1 MHGHECFCFELIER
15 AHRFFRIHVH
25 FARKRRIVSANGQ
38 ERDLDVVAFADF
50 LESFEVSA
58 VAAVK
63 NGAPVRADYE
73 TAKAAMSISK
83 KARAPMMRGRK
94 RDSERAELDRLPF
107 IKFVH
112 DIETEPM
119 NQSSDANRHDNWLIG
134 CDFAQRPAIEMIE
147 VRVGHEHEI
156 NRGQMMNVKSGL
168 LQSLDNAEPHRPDR
182 IDQHID
188 LVRLN

>member
-1 MHGHECFCFELIER
+1 MGR
-15 AHRFFRIHVH
+15 
-25 FARKRRIVSANGQ
+25 SA
-38 ERDLDVVAFADF
+38 F

-58 VAAVK
+58 VATVK

-119 NQSSDANRHDNWLIG
+119 N
-134 CDFAQRPAIEMIE
+134 
-147 VRVGHEHEI
+147 
-156 NRGQMMNVKSGL
+156 
-168 LQSLDNAEPHRPDR
+168 
-182 IDQHID
+182 
-188 LVRLN
+188 

>member
-1 MHGHECFCFELIER
+1 MHGHERFCFELIEC
-15 AHRFFRIHVH
+15 AHGFFRIHVH

-83 KARAPMMRGRK
+83 ESRAPMMRR
-94 RDSERAELDRLPF
+94 RERNSERAELDRLPF
-107 IKFVH
+107 IKILH
-112 DIETEPM
+112 DIETKPR
-119 NQSSDANRHDNWLIG
+119 NQTAYANRHDN
-134 CDFAQRPAIEMIE
+134 
-147 VRVGHEHEI
+147 
-156 NRGQMMNVKSGL
+156 
-168 LQSLDNAEPHRPDR
+168 
-182 IDQHID
+182 
-188 LVRLN
+188 